1 MLLNKRLYTFNLCF
15 SRLSCMQILTHYNVF
30 VTPKLILEA
39 ISQCFTDIHG
49 VSKSLSHF
57 YVHGPVEVKQGKC
70 CAFLS

>member
-1 MLLNKRLYTFNLCF
+1 
-15 SRLSCMQILTHYNVF
+15 MQILTHYNVF

-57 YVHGPVEVKQGKC
+57 YIHGPVEVKQGKC